1 MPTPS
6 YDNDAGLFV
15 PTTNIWDVAELYET
29 DVNSDQ
35 FKELLVRLYQNVN
48 NIALSLNIKDSA
60 YYTLNEFV
68 NGQLFFP
75 SSLSSNATE
84 PQYRQAYRL
93 VINFGALPNAGTK
106 SVAHGLAIGSTWTFT
121 RIYGTAT
128 NPNTEFIPLPYASP
142 TLNQNISLNVDTTNV
157 NVTTAINYSAYTTT
171 YIILEYLKY

>member
-6 YDNDAGLFV
+6 YDTDAGLFV

-84 PQYRQAYRL
+84 PQYRQVYRL
-93 VINFGALPNAGTK
+93 VINFGALPNAATK
-106 SVAHGLAIGSTWTFT
+106 SVAHGLSIGSTWTFT

-128 NPNTEFIPLPYASP
+128 NPSTEFIPLPYASP
-142 TLNQNISLNVDTTNV
+142 TLNQNISLNVDATNV

-171 YIILEYLKY
+171 YIVLEYLKY

>member
-6 YDNDAGLFV
+6 YDTDAGLFV

-75 SSLSSNATE
+75 ASLASNASE
-84 PQYRQAYRL
+84 PQYRQVYRL
-93 VINFGALPNAGTK
+93 VVNFGALPNAGTK
-106 SVAHGLAIGSTWTFT
+106 SVAHGLPVGSTWTFT
-121 RIYGTAT
+121 RIYGCAT
-128 NPNTEFIPLPYASP
+128 NPSTEFIPLPYASP
-142 TLNQNISLNVDTTNV
+142 TLNQNISLNVDATNV

-171 YIILEYLKY
+171 YIVLEYLKY